1 MDIIALNKVDNL
13 IWLGR
18 YSERVYSTI
27 KEFFISYDKM
37 LEHPNFYIKYC
48 NDFKIPNIYSD
59 TEDFVKRY
67 IKDTNDPNSIIS
79 NLYRAYDNCVILR
92 NEIGTQTISYLE
104 LAVNDLTSL
113 KDFDSC
119 IIDLQN
125 ILDHILAFWA
135 SLDDE
140 IENYEIRNI
149 IKLGRRLERLDMYL
163 YLHKDMHELVKAC
176 DMLEHRLDYSH
187 IPYNK
192 EAFIELQSMLKNPN
206 TNQDNLDYNKAI
218 SLTESLI

>member
-13 IWLGR
+13 LWLGR

-37 LEHPNFYIKYC
+37 IEHPNFYINYC
-48 NDFKIPNIYSD
+48 TNLGIPNIYHDPSD
-59 TEDFVKRY
+59 FIKRY
-67 IKDTNDPNSIIS
+67 IKDINDPNSIIA

-92 NEIGTQTISYLE
+92 NEIGTQTMSYLE
-104 LAVNDLTSL
+104 LAVNDLMSL
-113 KDFDSC
+113 NDFDSF

-125 ILDHILAFWA
+125 ILDHLLAFWA

-149 IKLGRRLERLDMYL
+149 IKLGRRLERLDIYL
-163 YLHKDMHELVKAC
+163 YLHKDKKDLIKAY
-176 DMLEHRLDYSH
+176 DMLEHRLNHSH

-192 EAFIELQSMLKNPN
+192 EAFTDLKIMLKNK
-206 TNQDNLDYNKAI
+206 DEIDYNKSI

>member
-1 MDIIALNKVDNL
+1 MDIVALNKVDNL
-13 IWLGR
+13 LWLGR

-27 KEFFISYDKM
+27 KEFFIGYDKM
-37 LEHPNFYIKYC
+37 IEQPDFYVKYC
-48 NDFKIPNIYSD
+48 ADFKIPNIYNNMD
-59 TEDFVKRY
+59 DFVKRY

-79 NLYRAYDNCVILR
+79 NLYRAYDNCIILR
-92 NEIGTQTISYLE
+92 NEIGTQTMSYLE

-113 KDFDSC
+113 KDFDSF

-140 IENYEIRNI
+140 IANYEVRNI
-149 IKLGRRLERLDMYL
+149 VKLGRRLERLDMYL
-163 YLHKDMHELVKAC
+163 YLHKNKEKLIKAC
-176 DMLEHRLDYSH
+176 DMLEHRLNNSH

-192 EAFIELQSMLKNPN
+192 EAFVELKAMLKNQN
-206 TNQDNLDYNKAI
+206 VIDYDKAVT
-218 SLTESLI
+218 LTESLI

>member
-27 KEFFISYDKM
+27 KEFFIGYDKM
-37 LEHPNFYIKYC
+37 IEHPDFYINYC
-48 NDFKIPNIYSD
+48 NDFGIPNIYTSPS
-59 TEDFVKRY
+59 DFVKRY
-67 IKDTNDPNSIIS
+67 IKDINDPNSIIS

-92 NEIGTQTISYLE
+92 NEIGTQTMSYLE
-104 LAVNDLTSL
+104 LAVNDLSSL
-113 KDFDSC
+113 EDFDSFM
-119 IIDLQN
+119 IDLQN
-125 ILDHILAFWA
+125 ILDHLLAFWA

-149 IKLGRRLERLDMYL
+149 IKLGRRLERLDIYL
-163 YLHKDMHELVKAC
+163 YLHKDVKELIKAY
-176 DMLEHRLDYSH
+176 DMLEHRLNHSY

-192 EAFIELQSMLKNPN
+192 EAFIELQSMIK
-206 TNQDNLDYNKAI
+206 NQDNLDYNKAI

>member
-1 MDIIALNKVDNL
+1 MDIVALNKIDNL

-27 KEFFISYDKM
+27 KEFFIGYDKM
-37 LEHPNFYIKYC
+37 IEQPDFYIKYC
-48 NDFKIPNIYSD
+48 NDLKIPNIYDSA
-59 TEDFVKRY
+59 EDFVKRY
-67 IKDTNDPNSIIS
+67 IKDTDDTNSIIS

-92 NEIGTQTISYLE
+92 NEIGTQTMSYLE

-113 KDFDSC
+113 NDFASF

-125 ILDHILAFWA
+125 VLDHILAFWA

-140 IENYEIRNI
+140 IKNYEVRNI
-149 IKLGRRLERLDMYL
+149 VKLGRRLERLDMYL
-163 YLHKDMHELVKAC
+163 YLHKGKKELVKAC
-176 DMLEHRLDYSH
+176 DMLEHRLNNSH

-192 EAFIELQSMLKNPN
+192 ENFMELKDMLKDENA
-206 TNQDNLDYNKAI
+206 LDYTKAI
-218 SLTESLI
+218 ALTESLI

>member
-92 NEIGTQTISYLE
+92 NEIGTQTMSYLE

-140 IENYEIRNI
+140 IEKGAGTQFDPELAPKFISMVNNNI
-149 IKLGRRLERLDMYL
+149 EY
-163 YLHKDMHELVKAC
+163 
-176 DMLEHRLDYSH
+176 
-187 IPYNK
+187 
-192 EAFIELQSMLKNPN
+192 IEKIFSE
-206 TNQDNLDYNKAI
+206 Y
-218 SLTESLI
+218 